1 MEGICETA
9 AGTDLTWRVTCMNE
23 QGPALSTLSQLC
35 VLPSD
40 MLARL
45 LWVPCSSPGTPGPAG
60 EVGMVSI
67 ILISSSK

>member
-1 MEGICETA
+1 
-9 AGTDLTWRVTCMNE
+9 MNE